1 MAAKTRDHLTD
12 QLFKAILSLKSEEQ
26 CSNFFEDI
34 CTISELKSMA
44 QRLEVARMLDAG
56 CIYEEIVE
64 KTGASTATIS
74 RVKRCLVYG
83 ADGYNS
89 IMPLLRKTSTML
101 NNKALQVPY
110 GTRDVLP
117 GEAGARRII
126 ENKLA
131 STFKA
136 WGYDEVVTPTF
147 EYLDTFAAAG
157 QLSDSSFKF
166 FDRRNNILLLR
177 SDMTTPLARLVATRL
192 NEGPAVKRL
201 FYLANLFRYEET
213 QAGRQCEF
221 NQAGVEMMGA
231 AGPSADAEMLALAVA
246 SLQAAGLNDFVISVG
261 QIDFINGLIEAAEVT
276 ELQAQELK
284 RCLIEHD
291 VVRLEALA
299 DGSRMSPE
307 QKDLFKELPFLHG
320 GLELLDKVEA
330 CGLNNKS
337 SKAVQDLRE
346 IYALAEVYGAA
357 GYLRF
362 DLGLLRDLDYYTG
375 MLFEGYAEDMG
386 FPIIGGGRYDT
397 MMENFGRSC
406 PATGFAIGI
415 DRIMLILS
423 RRRQLDNISSWDVL
437 VAWQA
442 GCLPQAIAQCM
453 RLRRSGKTVKLAAEP
468 FNQSEAVDAQRANAC
483 DTLLYIED

>member
-1 MAAKTRDHLTD
+1 
-12 QLFKAILSLKSEEQ
+12 
-26 CSNFFEDI
+26 
-34 CTISELKSMA
+34 
-44 QRLEVARMLDAG
+44 
-56 CIYEEIVE
+56 
-64 KTGASTATIS
+64 
-74 RVKRCLVYG
+74 
-83 ADGYNS
+83 
-89 IMPLLRKTSTML
+89 ML

-307 QKDLFKELPFLHG
+307 QKDLFKELPF
-320 GLELLDKVEA
+320 
-330 CGLNNKS
+330 
-337 SKAVQDLRE
+337 
-346 IYALAEVYGAA
+346 
-357 GYLRF
+357 

>member
-1 MAAKTRDHLTD
+1 
-12 QLFKAILSLKSEEQ
+12 
-26 CSNFFEDI
+26 
-34 CTISELKSMA
+34 
-44 QRLEVARMLDAG
+44 
-56 CIYEEIVE
+56 
-64 KTGASTATIS
+64 
-74 RVKRCLVYG
+74 
-83 ADGYNS
+83 
-89 IMPLLRKTSTML
+89 ML

-131 STFKA
+131 ATFKA
-136 WGYDEVVTPTF
+136 WGYDEVITPTF
-147 EYLDTFAAAG
+147 EYLDTFDAAG

-201 FYLANLFRYEET
+201 FYLANLFRYEEA

-221 NQAGVEMMGA
+221 NQAGVELMGA

-246 SLQAAGLNDFVISVG
+246 SLQAAGLQDFVISIG

-276 ELQAQELK
+276 ATQAQELK

-291 VVRLEALA
+291 VVRLEALV
-299 DGSRMSPE
+299 DGSRMPLE
-307 QKDLFKELPFLHG
+307 QKALFKKLPFLHG

-330 CGLNNKS
+330 CGLNS
-337 SKAVQDLRE
+337 TSAQAVQDLRE
-346 IYALAEVYGAA
+346 IYALAAAYGAA
-357 GYLRF
+357 AYLRF

-397 MMENFGRSC
+397 MMENFGKSC

-423 RRRQLDNISSWDVL
+423 RRGQLDNVSSWDVL

-442 GCLPQAIAQCM
+442 GCLPQAIVQGM
-453 RLRRSGKTVKLAAEP
+453 RLRRSGKTVKLATEP
-468 FNQSEAVDAQRANAC
+468 LSQSEAVEAQRANAC
-483 DTLLYIED
+483 DTLLYIEE

>member
-1 MAAKTRDHLTD
+1 
-12 QLFKAILSLKSEEQ
+12 
-26 CSNFFEDI
+26 
-34 CTISELKSMA
+34 
-44 QRLEVARMLDAG
+44 
-56 CIYEEIVE
+56 
-64 KTGASTATIS
+64 
-74 RVKRCLVYG
+74 
-83 ADGYNS
+83 
-89 IMPLLRKTSTML
+89 ML

-192 NEGPAVKRL
+192 NEGP
-201 FYLANLFRYEET
+201 
-213 QAGRQCEF
+213 
-221 NQAGVEMMGA
+221 
-231 AGPSADAEMLALAVA
+231 AEMLALAVA

-357 GYLRF
+357 VYLRF

-453 RLRRSGKTVKLAAEP
+453 RLRRRGKTVKLAAEP

>member
-1 MAAKTRDHLTD
+1 
-12 QLFKAILSLKSEEQ
+12 
-26 CSNFFEDI
+26 
-34 CTISELKSMA
+34 
-44 QRLEVARMLDAG
+44 
-56 CIYEEIVE
+56 
-64 KTGASTATIS
+64 
-74 RVKRCLVYG
+74 
-83 ADGYNS
+83 
-89 IMPLLRKTSTML
+89 
-101 NNKALQVPY
+101 
-110 GTRDVLP
+110 
-117 GEAGARRII
+117 
-126 ENKLA
+126 
-131 STFKA
+131 
-136 WGYDEVVTPTF
+136 
-147 EYLDTFAAAG
+147 
-157 QLSDSSFKF
+157 
-166 FDRRNNILLLR
+166 
-177 SDMTTPLARLVATRL
+177 
-192 NEGPAVKRL
+192 
-201 FYLANLFRYEET
+201 
-213 QAGRQCEF
+213 
-221 NQAGVEMMGA
+221 
-231 AGPSADAEMLALAVA
+231 MLALAVA

-397 MMENFGRSC
+397 MMEIWQILPGNRICYRDRQDHVDSESAPAAGQYQQLGCSGGLAGRLS
-406 PATGFAIGI
+406 ATG
-415 DRIMLILS
+415 DRAVYAS
-423 RRRQLDNISSWDVL
+423 AQERQNSE
-437 VAWQA
+437 A
-442 GCLPQAIAQCM
+442 GC
-453 RLRRSGKTVKLAAEP
+453 
-468 FNQSEAVDAQRANAC
+468 RAF
-483 DTLLYIED
+483 

>member
-1 MAAKTRDHLTD
+1 
-12 QLFKAILSLKSEEQ
+12 
-26 CSNFFEDI
+26 
-34 CTISELKSMA
+34 
-44 QRLEVARMLDAG
+44 
-56 CIYEEIVE
+56 
-64 KTGASTATIS
+64 
-74 RVKRCLVYG
+74 
-83 ADGYNS
+83 
-89 IMPLLRKTSTML
+89 
-101 NNKALQVPY
+101 
-110 GTRDVLP
+110 
-117 GEAGARRII
+117 
-126 ENKLA
+126 
-131 STFKA
+131 
-136 WGYDEVVTPTF
+136 
-147 EYLDTFAAAG
+147 
-157 QLSDSSFKF
+157 
-166 FDRRNNILLLR
+166 
-177 SDMTTPLARLVATRL
+177 
-192 NEGPAVKRL
+192 
-201 FYLANLFRYEET
+201 
-213 QAGRQCEF
+213 
-221 NQAGVEMMGA
+221 
-231 AGPSADAEMLALAVA
+231 
-246 SLQAAGLNDFVISVG
+246 
-261 QIDFINGLIEAAEVT
+261 
-276 ELQAQELK
+276 
-284 RCLIEHD
+284 
-291 VVRLEALA
+291 
-299 DGSRMSPE
+299 MSPE

-330 CGLNNKS
+330 CGLNAKS
-337 SKAVQDLRE
+337 AKAVQDLRE

-468 FNQSEAVDAQRANAC
+468 LNQSEAVEAQRANAC

>member
-1 MAAKTRDHLTD
+1 
-12 QLFKAILSLKSEEQ
+12 
-26 CSNFFEDI
+26 
-34 CTISELKSMA
+34 
-44 QRLEVARMLDAG
+44 
-56 CIYEEIVE
+56 
-64 KTGASTATIS
+64 
-74 RVKRCLVYG
+74 
-83 ADGYNS
+83 
-89 IMPLLRKTSTML
+89 ML

-291 VVRLEALA
+291 VVRLEALV

-307 QKDLFKELPFLHG
+307 QKICL
-320 GLELLDKVEA
+320 
-330 CGLNNKS
+330 KS
-337 SKAVQDLRE
+337 CRFCM
-346 IYALAEVYGAA
+346 A
-357 GYLRF
+357 GW
-362 DLGLLRDLDYYTG
+362 
-375 MLFEGYAEDMG
+375 
-386 FPIIGGGRYDT
+386 
-397 MMENFGRSC
+397 NF
-406 PATGFAIGI
+406 
-415 DRIMLILS
+415 
-423 RRRQLDNISSWDVL
+423 
-437 VAWQA
+437 
-442 GCLPQAIAQCM
+442 
-453 RLRRSGKTVKLAAEP
+453 
-468 FNQSEAVDAQRANAC
+468 
-483 DTLLYIED
+483 

>member
-1 MAAKTRDHLTD
+1 M
-12 QLFKAILSLKSEEQ
+12 I
-26 CSNFFEDI
+26 
-34 CTISELKSMA
+34 
-44 QRLEVARMLDAG
+44 
-56 CIYEEIVE
+56 
-64 KTGASTATIS
+64 
-74 RVKRCLVYG
+74 
-83 ADGYNS
+83 
-89 IMPLLRKTSTML
+89 
-101 NNKALQVPY
+101 
-110 GTRDVLP
+110 
-117 GEAGARRII
+117 
-126 ENKLA
+126 
-131 STFKA
+131 
-136 WGYDEVVTPTF
+136 TPTF
-147 EYLDTFAAAG
+147 EYLDTFDAAG

-201 FYLANLFRYEET
+201 FYLASLFRYEEA

-221 NQAGVEMMGA
+221 NQAGVELMGA

-246 SLQAAGLNDFVISVG
+246 SLQAAGLQDFVISIG

-276 ELQAQELK
+276 ATQAQELK

-291 VVRLEALA
+291 VVRLEALV
-299 DGSRMSPE
+299 DGSRMPLE
-307 QKDLFKELPFLHG
+307 QKALFKELPFLHG

-330 CGLNNKS
+330 CGLNATS
-337 SKAVQDLRE
+337 AQAVQDLRE
-346 IYALAEVYGAA
+346 IYALAAAYGAA

-397 MMENFGRSC
+397 MMENFGKSC

-423 RRRQLDNISSWDVL
+423 RRGQLDNISSWDVL

-442 GCLPQAIAQCM
+442 GCLPQAIVQGM
-453 RLRRSGKTVKLAAEP
+453 RLRRSGKTVKLATEP
-468 FNQSEAVDAQRANAC
+468 LSQSEAVEAQRANAC
-483 DTLLYIED
+483 DTLLYIEE

>member
-1 MAAKTRDHLTD
+1 
-12 QLFKAILSLKSEEQ
+12 
-26 CSNFFEDI
+26 
-34 CTISELKSMA
+34 
-44 QRLEVARMLDAG
+44 MLDAG

-89 IMPLLRKTSTML
+89 IMPLLKRKTSTML

-201 FYLANLFRYEET
+201 FIWRIYFAMRKH
-213 QAGRQCEF
+213 R
-221 NQAGVEMMGA
+221 
-231 AGPSADAEMLALAVA
+231 PDASV
-246 SLQAAGLNDFVISVG
+246 SLIRPV
-261 QIDFINGLIEAAEVT
+261 
-276 ELQAQELK
+276 LK
-284 RCLIEHD
+284 
-291 VVRLEALA
+291 
-299 DGSRMSPE
+299 
-307 QKDLFKELPFLHG
+307 
-320 GLELLDKVEA
+320 
-330 CGLNNKS
+330 
-337 SKAVQDLRE
+337 
-346 IYALAEVYGAA
+346 
-357 GYLRF
+357 
-362 DLGLLRDLDYYTG
+362 
-375 MLFEGYAEDMG
+375 
-386 FPIIGGGRYDT
+386 
-397 MMENFGRSC
+397 
-406 PATGFAIGI
+406 
-415 DRIMLILS
+415 
-423 RRRQLDNISSWDVL
+423 
-437 VAWQA
+437 
-442 GCLPQAIAQCM
+442 
-453 RLRRSGKTVKLAAEP
+453 
-468 FNQSEAVDAQRANAC
+468 
-483 DTLLYIED
+483 

>member
-1 MAAKTRDHLTD
+1 
-12 QLFKAILSLKSEEQ
+12 
-26 CSNFFEDI
+26 
-34 CTISELKSMA
+34 
-44 QRLEVARMLDAG
+44 
-56 CIYEEIVE
+56 
-64 KTGASTATIS
+64 
-74 RVKRCLVYG
+74 
-83 ADGYNS
+83 
-89 IMPLLRKTSTML
+89 ML

-330 CGLNNKS
+330 CGLNNKAPRLCRICAKS
-337 SKAVQDLRE
+337 MLWPRSMVRLV
-346 IYALAEVYGAA
+346 IC
-357 GYLRF
+357 RF
-362 DLGLLRDLDYYTG
+362 
-375 MLFEGYAEDMG
+375 
-386 FPIIGGGRYDT
+386 
-397 MMENFGRSC
+397 
-406 PATGFAIGI
+406 
-415 DRIMLILS
+415 
-423 RRRQLDNISSWDVL
+423 
-437 VAWQA
+437 
-442 GCLPQAIAQCM
+442 
-453 RLRRSGKTVKLAAEP
+453 
-468 FNQSEAVDAQRANAC
+468 
-483 DTLLYIED
+483 

>member
-1 MAAKTRDHLTD
+1 
-12 QLFKAILSLKSEEQ
+12 
-26 CSNFFEDI
+26 
-34 CTISELKSMA
+34 
-44 QRLEVARMLDAG
+44 
-56 CIYEEIVE
+56 
-64 KTGASTATIS
+64 
-74 RVKRCLVYG
+74 
-83 ADGYNS
+83 
-89 IMPLLRKTSTML
+89 
-101 NNKALQVPY
+101 
-110 GTRDVLP
+110 
-117 GEAGARRII
+117 
-126 ENKLA
+126 
-131 STFKA
+131 
-136 WGYDEVVTPTF
+136 
-147 EYLDTFAAAG
+147 
-157 QLSDSSFKF
+157 
-166 FDRRNNILLLR
+166 
-177 SDMTTPLARLVATRL
+177 MTTPLARLVATRL

-346 IYALAEVYGAA
+346 MLWPRSMVRLVICVLIWGFCATLIIILEC
-357 GYLRF
+357 YLKAT
-362 DLGLLRDLDYYTG
+362 LR
-375 MLFEGYAEDMG
+375 
-386 FPIIGGGRYDT
+386 IWVS
-397 MMENFGRSC
+397 RS
-406 PATGFAIGI
+406 
-415 DRIMLILS
+415 
-423 RRRQLDNISSWDVL
+423 
-437 VAWQA
+437 
-442 GCLPQAIAQCM
+442 
-453 RLRRSGKTVKLAAEP
+453 LAA
-468 FNQSEAVDAQRANAC
+468 AVMIQ
-483 DTLLYIED
+483 